1 VVDARPVRIASRGSE
16 LALWQARAVE
26 QAIREASPGIEV
38 EISIIKTTGDRILD
52 VPLAKIGDKGLFTK
66 EIDAA
71 LLAGDADLAVHSLK
85 DVPTRV
91 PDGLEIVAVS
101 RREDPRDVLI
111 LPREQGTGDRGQ
123 GTGKTLA
130 TLPAGARVGTSSL
143 RRRAQL
149 GALRP
154 DVEVLDLRGNLN
166 TRLAKL
172 DQGDYDA
179 ILLAAA
185 GVLRLGWEDRIAE
198 YLDPAEWLPAVG
210 QGALAVVARAGDARV
225 RGLMA
230 AFHDPFTA
238 ACTAAERAFL
248 AALEGGCQ
256 IPIGALATVDDEGLT
271 LHGLVAGTEGDEVLR
286 DSEFVSADGGE
297 GVSLDDGA
305 DAGRRLAARMVEMGA
320 GEILA
325 RVRGESPRVPEP
337 AAP

>member
-1 VVDARPVRIASRGSE
+1 MSAPVRIASRGSE

-26 QAIREASPGIEV
+26 AAIRAASPELEV
-38 EISIIKTTGDRILD
+38 EIAVVRTTGDRILD

-101 RREDPRDVLI
+101 HREDPRDVLI
-111 LPREQGTGDRGQ
+111 LPPGGRG
-123 GTGKTLA
+123 TLA
-130 TLPAGARVGTSSL
+130 TLAAGARVGTSSL

-149 GALRP
+149 RALRP
-154 DVEVLDLRGNLN
+154 DLDVLDLRGNLN

-172 DQGDYDA
+172 DRGDYDA

-185 GVLRLGWEDRIAE
+185 GVLRLGWEPRIAG

-210 QGALAVVARAGDARV
+210 QGALAVVARAGDERMRALLA
-225 RGLMA
+225 G
-230 AFHDPFTA
+230 FDDPHTR
-238 ACTAAERAFL
+238 ACTTAERAFL

-256 IPIGALATVDDEGLT
+256 IPIGALASVDDEGLT
-271 LHGLVAGTEGDEVLR
+271 LHGLVADVEGEQVLR
-286 DSEFVSADGGE
+286 DSEFIAIDEFDIESG
-297 GVSLDDGA
+297 DDA
-305 DAGRRLAARMVEMGA
+305 AVVGRRLAARLLEMGA

-325 RVRGESPRVPEP
+325 RIRGESPRVPEP